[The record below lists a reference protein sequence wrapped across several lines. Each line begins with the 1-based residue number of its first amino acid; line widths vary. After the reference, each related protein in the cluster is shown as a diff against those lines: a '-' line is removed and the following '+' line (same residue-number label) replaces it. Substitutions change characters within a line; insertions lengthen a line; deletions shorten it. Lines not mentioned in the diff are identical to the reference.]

1 MLKCSILKKKA
12 VSAMYDEYKKYIK
25 EKLFFMP
32 FGTHGI
38 GHTRRVLNL
47 ALELA
52 KYYNVPAKDM
62 KVLAIACCYHDIGRL
77 HDATD
82 DEHGAI
88 SSEKML
94 KMKLDQL
101 HNLTPD
107 ELSVILDL
115 VVYHSMDDDL
125 WLDDDNLLIYQ
136 ILKDADALDRLRF
149 NDLDVKYLRLA
160 YSKELIPYAT
170 SLLEED
176 GVLKKK

>member
-1 MLKCSILKKKA
+1 
-12 VSAMYDEYKKYIK
+12 MYEKYKDFIK

-38 GHTRRVLNL
+38 GHSRRVLNL
-47 ALELA
+47 AMELA
-52 KYYNVPAKDM
+52 KYYNVPERDK
-62 KVLAIACCYHDIGRL
+62 KNLAIACCYHDIGRL

-94 KMKLDQL
+94 KMKLEQQ

-107 ELSVILDL
+107 DLSVVLDL
-115 VVYHSMDDDL
+115 IVYHSMDDEL

-149 NDLDVKYLRLA
+149 DDLNVKYLRLA
-160 YSKELIPYAT
+160 YSKELSPYAIF
-170 SLLEED
+170 LLEED